1 MPTNRGSKVQVV
13 FGEYFLV
20 DTTAKMS
27 QAAKQR
33 LETLRAEIARRT
45 GRRVTQ
51 REVLE
56 HLVLR
61 ASQDPASEAAALDR
75 GNRSMGP
82 GELRRFLKRRRASG
96 VRDLSADIDRHLYG
110 GRP

>member
-1 MPTNRGSKVQVV
+1 
-13 FGEYFLV
+13 V

-27 QAAKQR
+27 QTAKQR
-33 LETLRAEIARRT
+33 LESLRAEIARRN

-61 ASQDPASEAAALDR
+61 ASRDPAAEAAALDR

-82 GELRRFLKRRRASG
+82 VEFRRFLKRRRASG

-110 GRP
+110 ATP